1 MALLAGLAFAG
12 HASAN
17 GSATISWT
25 APGDGDLAGFR
36 IYYKNSAFTCA
47 NWNGLSQDERRADN
61 AAGAGATVVI
71 PDSGHPLG
79 ATATKYVFTDTAR
92 LTPGS
97 TYYFAVVAYDNA
109 SPANL
114 SDCSVGSGTAGA
126 SKAVTI
132 RLTLLL
138 ARAAVDIRIVSMAQ
152 TIVCCTRLMHQAWSR
167 PAMRPISPRTL
178 MLTVLTTVFC
188 MLNTDSGFNYIFRIR
203 GGGSVFQQRR
213 DRQNT

>member
-1 MALLAGLAFAG
+1 MKKQKINLLTMALLAGLAFAG

-126 SKAVTI
+126 SKAVTYPADI
-132 RLTLLL
+132 TLGSCGSGHTHCIDGADYSLL
-138 ARAAVDIRIVSMAQ
+138 HAAYAPGVVKAGNAADITADTYVDGADYS
-152 TIVCCTRLMHQAWSR
+152 
-167 PAMRPISPRTL
+167 
-178 MLTVLTTVFC
+178 VLHAEYG
-188 MLNTDSGFNYIFRIR
+188 LGF
-203 GGGSVFQQRR
+203 
-213 DRQNT
+213 